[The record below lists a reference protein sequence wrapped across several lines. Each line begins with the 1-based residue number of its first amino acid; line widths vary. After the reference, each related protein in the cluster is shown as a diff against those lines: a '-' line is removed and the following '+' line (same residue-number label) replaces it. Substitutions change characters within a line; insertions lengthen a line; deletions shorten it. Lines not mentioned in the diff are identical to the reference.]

1 MSTAVKS
8 GQIDQPILNNSLA
21 RQAII
26 NGNFDVW
33 QRGTTLTISTTQNGL
48 LISDRWKIF
57 VNGGS
62 GGTLPSIVYSKGTF
76 TSGELYGAF
85 NYHNIAPNG
94 AGTSLGNDSYGDLEQ
109 RIENGV
115 KFLCGDGKK
124 VTLSFWAKS
133 DIASKRIGIR
143 LTQYYGTGGSPSAS
157 ETINGTNWTL
167 TSTWTKYTY
176 TFTTNTL
183 SGKTFGTAND
193 EFLGVALWYQWG
205 SDNQATFGSATAE
218 GYRGS
223 GNIAI
228 AQVQLCAG
236 DVALPFMPKSYAQEL
251 EDCQPFYQ
259 FPIASG
265 GTLPMTIGMSWDTAG
280 VCVAT
285 YSLSVPMRTTP
296 TYSSGY
302 IRIIKTISSGTPSI
316 QDVSAPSGT
325 ATYALHSNNVLVT
338 FTGLD
343 TTKVPAYSTF
353 GVMGDMILSAE
364 L

>member
-1 MSTAVKS
+1 MS
-8 GQIDQPILNNSLA
+8 
-21 RQAII
+21 RQAVI
-26 NGNFDVW
+26 NGNFNVW
-33 QRGTTLTISTTQNGL
+33 QRGTSLTISTTQNGL
-48 LISDRWKIF
+48 LIADRWKIF

-236 DVALPFMPKSYAQEL
+236 DVALPFMPKSYDDEL
-251 EDCQPFYQ
+251 RACQRYARAFSSAALQLQ
-259 FPIASG
+259 FHGVAASTTVSLQVRSISPEMRIVPTLTATAGDWKLYDTVSAGVDLTDLTLSTGDSTTSFIGLVTTVASG
-265 GTLPMTIGMSWDTAG
+265 LTQYR
-280 VCVAT
+280 T
-285 YSLSVPMRTTP
+285 YYL
-296 TYSSGY
+296 G
-302 IRIIKTISSGTPSI
+302 G
-316 QDVSAPSGT
+316 DNSA
-325 ATYALHSNNVLVT
+325 ARKL
-338 FTGLD
+338 
-343 TTKVPAYSTF
+343 
-353 GVMGDMILSAE
+353 ILEAE